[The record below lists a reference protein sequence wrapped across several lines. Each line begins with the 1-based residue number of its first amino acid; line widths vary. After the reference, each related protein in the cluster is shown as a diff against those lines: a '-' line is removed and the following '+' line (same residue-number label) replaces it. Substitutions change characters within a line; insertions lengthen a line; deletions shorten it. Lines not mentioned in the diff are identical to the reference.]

1 LNSSKRD
8 DRKSRTP
15 DQETGPNSKK
25 RNFDKRKTR
34 SGKFLLLKI
43 ENFICS

>member
-1 LNSSKRD
+1 LNASKKD

-15 DQETGPNSKK
+15 DQENGANSKK

-34 SGKFLLLKI
+34 SGKLFFVK
-43 ENFICS
+43 N